1 MGRKTNTEYK
11 VVTFYDGEAD
21 PVEPRGRGFGVK
33 QRRQRRQRIQKIQ
46 KIQPLRHPP
55 GRSPSVT
62 SRIIMCA

>member
-33 QRRQRRQRIQKIQ
+33 QRRQRIQKIQ
-46 KIQPLRHPP
+46 KIRPLRHPP
-55 GRSPSVT
+55 GRSP
-62 SRIIMCA
+62 

>member
-33 QRRQRRQRIQKIQ
+33 QRRQRIQKIQ

>member
-33 QRRQRRQRIQKIQ
+33 QRLQ

-62 SRIIMCA
+62 SRIIMCP